1 MITRENMTTLISA
14 SEAKTTADTAFEEH
28 NEMAV
33 AAAINGQANLGEYDC
48 LYQSYMSDAL
58 ITKLKG
64 KGYTVAKLPN
74 SAGLQYLISWKSA

>member
-14 SEAKTTADTAFEEH
+14 ADAKTTADTAFEEH

-58 ITKLKG
+58 IAKLKA
-64 KGYTVAKLPN
+64 KGYTVAYLPN
-74 SAGLQYLISWKSA
+74 SVGLQYEISWKCA